1 MHKVLSL
8 ILEAKRRRIDLIRNN
23 TTGFASLIQKLP
35 KPRSLKEALNRDN
48 AVSIIGELKQASP
61 SAGVLRL
68 DFNAV
73 ELARLFE
80 EEGIDALSVLTEEEF
95 FMGKITHIQE
105 VKERVGLP
113 VLRKDFILEEVQV
126 YESRAVGADALLLIV
141 RILEDEKLK
150 RLLGL
155 TYELGMEAVVE
166 VRSNKELTRA
176 LKMPGVEIIGI
187 NNRNL
192 DTLKVDIKTTGKLL
206 PFIPDEI
213 TVVSESGIQ
222 SLKDMLYLK
231 GLGVDAVLIGEA
243 LMKAEDVRAK
253 IKELRV
259 DE

>member
-23 TTGFASLIQKLP
+23 TRGFASLIQRLP
-35 KPRSLKEALNRDN
+35 KPRSLKEALIKDS

-61 SAGVLRL
+61 SAGVLRP
-68 DFNAV
+68 DFNAI
-73 ELARLFE
+73 ELALLFE
-80 EEGIDALSVLTEEEF
+80 REGIDALSILTEEEF
-95 FMGKITHIQE
+95 FLGKITHIQE
-105 VKERVGLP
+105 VKERVALP
-113 VLRKDFILEEVQV
+113 ILRKDFILEEVQV

-150 RLLGL
+150 KLLGL

-166 VRSNKELTRA
+166 VRSNKELARA
-176 LKMPGVEIIGI
+176 LKMPRIELIGI

-192 DTLKVDIKTTGKLL
+192 DTLKIDIKTTGKLI
-206 PFIPDEI
+206 PFIPEEI

-231 GLGVDAVLIGEA
+231 GVGVDAVLVGEA

-253 IKELRV
+253 IRELRV
-259 DE
+259 EE